1 MSSVV
6 VLVALAGA
14 WAGVPVL
21 DPLAG
26 ILVAGM
32 IMRVGWQMSWDAV
45 RELADR
51 STSDLE
57 LATLQGCVDELVEA
71 KVLVGAH
78 NIRARRVGQATLVEM
93 HVQVDPK
100 LTVSAAHSNAEKTR
114 LHVLDKIHHVADVL
128 VHVDVD
134 HSEDQFHDSV
144 MPRPPVEIEQDVVV
158 TVLASCPEVR
168 AITHVRL
175 HFVQGQLL
183 VELELDVSDDQ
194 ITVRHARRIA
204 SRASDAILKIA
215 DIDDC
220 DIHLELSVSDVDGA

>member
-26 ILVAGM
+26 MGVAGM
-32 IMRVGWQMSWDAV
+32 IMRVGWQMSWEAV
-45 RELADR
+45 RELADH

-57 LATLQGCVDELVEA
+57 LAALQGCVDELVEA
-71 KVLVGAH
+71 RVLVGAH

-100 LTVSAAHSNAEKTR
+100 LTVSTAHSNAEKTR
-114 LHVLDKIHHVADVL
+114 LHVLDKIPHVSDVL

-144 MPRPPVEIEQDVVV
+144 IPRPPVEIEHDVVA

-168 AITHVRL
+168 AITHTRL
-175 HFVQGQLL
+175 HFVAGQLL

-194 ITVRHARRIA
+194 ITVRDARRIA
-204 SRASDAILKIA
+204 SRARDAILKI
-215 DIDDC
+215 DVIDAV
-220 DIHLELSVSDVDGA
+220 DIHLELSVDGA